1 MDKINNNQN
10 WLNTSEDR
18 FHALVDLAPDA
29 IFVVN
34 RNGEIEYLNNQA
46 SDLFGYTFSEL
57 VGQKIELIIPE
68 NFSDHH
74 LLREKYFN
82 SPVVRTM
89 GIGLELFGVA
99 KNGRL
104 IPVGISLSPFH
115 TNDGIM
121 VIATVRDITFRK
133 QAEEEIKKLNSEL
146 LSLDH
151 AKTIFLQIISHELR
165 TPLHGIISF
174 TNLIRK
180 KIDSPE
186 LLLYVDYL
194 HKLSERLENFTN
206 NALNITKLRL
216 KEYEFKYETTYINAV
231 IESIIERN
239 EDMINE
245 KGLSFHILGAKDI
258 SIVVDRELFS
268 ICIHNIVINALKYSP
283 IRGVITI
290 ESNISDTHVEVDISD
305 QGEGFSKESLERQ
318 FKLFA
323 SEDQHFDEN
332 IGLGLALSK
341 MIMDSF
347 SGEIKIGNNISGG
360 AHVQL
365 SIPITK

>member
-1 MDKINNNQN
+1 MDNINNNQN

-34 RNGEIEYLNNQA
+34 RNGKIEYSNNQA
-46 SDLFGYTFSEL
+46 SELFGYSFSEL

-68 NFSDHH
+68 DFSNHH

-89 GIGLELFGVA
+89 GIGLELSGVA

-115 TNDGIM
+115 TNEGLM

-133 QAEEEIKKLNSEL
+133 QAEQEIKKLNSEL
-146 LSLDH
+146 VSLDH

-165 TPLHGIISF
+165 TPLHGIIGF
-174 TNLIRK
+174 TNLIRE

-186 LLLYVDYL
+186 LLLYVEYL

-216 KEYEFKYETTYINAV
+216 KEYEFKYETTYINSV

-239 EDMINE
+239 EDMIKE
-245 KGLSFHILGAKDI
+245 KVLSFNIRCAEDI
-258 SIVVDRELFS
+258 SIFFDRELFS
-268 ICIHNIVINALKYSP
+268 ICIHNIVINAIKYNP
-283 IRGVITI
+283 TGGVITI
-290 ESNISDTHVEVDISD
+290 ESNISDTHVDIDISD

-332 IGLGLALSK
+332 IGLGLALCK
-341 MIMDSF
+341 MILDCF
-347 SGEIKIGNNISGG
+347 SGEIKLGNNINGG
-360 AHVQL
+360 ARVHL
-365 SIPITK
+365 SLPRKN